1 MELPKSTAYGRI
13 IAKDKLYEHG
23 GANDDLQKTVARQI
37 GRVRWANIIAARTMN
52 LAQDLPTGQSDE
64 GITEIELIEIEL
76 RVPFTELDRRIL
88 PLIVKAVPY
97 SLLFKLIRGD
107 NVDYALIYGGKVY
120 QNNVPPR
127 IIGNGINT
135 VWDNIVRQIAGF
147 PLNDTPLNDII
158 DDTERHNKLTKQIE
172 SLERKARS
180 ERQPRRKL
188 EYAEEVKKLKE
199 LLTNG

>member
-1 MELPKSTAYGRI
+1 MELPKSTVYGRI

-23 GANDDLQKTVARQI
+23 GANEDLQRTVARQI
-37 GRVRWANIIAARTMN
+37 GRVRWANIIATRTMN
-52 LAQDLPTGQSDE
+52 LVQDE

-76 RVPFTELDRRIL
+76 RVPFGELDRRIL

-97 SLLFKLIRGD
+97 SLVFKMIGA
-107 NVDYALIYGGKVY
+107 NSVDYVVIYGGKVY
-120 QNNVPPR
+120 QSNIPPK
-127 IIGNGINT
+127 IIGNGLNI

-147 PLNDTPLNDII
+147 PLNDTPLDDII
-158 DDTERHNKLTKQIE
+158 DATEHRSKLTKQIE

-188 EYAEEVKKLKE
+188 EYAEEVKRLKE